1 MNRVIDLILLEMK
14 PELSEYQQNALE
26 QTLIRILSRYEIT
39 SIENEI
45 LRVGD
50 FFHQYLCEFI
60 LYEKA
65 NGRSDGTI
73 KQYIETTDKLFRY
86 LQKDVR
92 DIRDTDIRRFLLAYE
107 QNRKCSKIRIDNMR
121 RNLSSFF
128 NFCCNVHY
136 IDINPCNS
144 IKPIK
149 SPKSIKKAY
158 TKQEM
163 NKLSNTA
170 ANIRDKAIVSL
181 LRSSGIRVSELCSID
196 KMDINWANNSFFVW
210 GKGDKEREVC
220 FNDNTKHI
228 LKEYLNSRTDTS
240 PALFVHIRSD
250 KRLQKGGVESMIR
263 KLGYK
268 SNVHA
273 YPHKFRRTLITNALD
288 QRMQPHL
295 VAKFAGHTSIKT
307 TMIYCNVD
315 IKKMKKEYKK
325 LNL

>member
-14 PELSEYQQNALE
+14 TSLSDWQQSELE

-39 SIENEI
+39 SVKNEV
-45 LRVGD
+45 LRIGD
-50 FFHQYLCEFI
+50 FYHHYLREFI
-60 LYEKA
+60 LFEKS

-86 LQKDVR
+86 LQKDIA
-92 DIRDTDIRRFLLAYE
+92 DIKDTDIRRFLLAYE

-121 RNLSSFF
+121 RNLSAFF
-128 NFCCNVHY
+128 NFCCDVHY

-149 SPKSIKKAY
+149 APKPIKKAY
-158 TKQEM
+158 TKQEL
-163 NKLSNTA
+163 NKLCNTA
-170 ANIRDKAIVSL
+170 ATLRDKAIVSL
-181 LRSSGIRVSELCSID
+181 LRSSGIRVSELCNID
-196 KMDINWANNSFFVW
+196 KIDLNFNSNSFYVW

-220 FNDNTKHI
+220 FDDNTKAI
-228 LKEYLNSRTDTS
+228 IKEYLASRTDS
-240 PALFVHIRSD
+240 SQALFIHHNSV
-250 KRLQKGGVESMIR
+250 KRLKQGGVESMIR

-315 IKKMKKEYKK
+315 VNKMKKEYKK